1 MSFYN
6 NISYGYLGYNTLNV
20 STLSGSKMIIG
31 NAELRLPISGPKV
44 LALFKSKWFLADL
57 NFFFDAG
64 LAWYKED
71 NVKLAWQQHKP
82 EEKIPVFS
90 AGTSLRINLL
100 GYLIIEP
107 YYAIPFQNG
116 GWKNKTFGINFVPGW

>member
-31 NAELRLPISGPKV
+31 NAELRLPVSGPKV
-44 LALFKSKWFLADL
+44 LAMFKSKWFLADL

-64 LAWYKED
+64 LAWYKRD
-71 NVKLAWQQHKP
+71 NVKLAWQQHGP
-82 EEKIPVFS
+82 DEKIPVFS